1 MITLGRRLRKVR
13 ESLNLTQKEAA
24 SRLSISNVV
33 LNRYEHGERQPTP
46 DALKDIADK
55 YNVSVD
61 YLLGRTNDPTPHKN
75 KTEEEIEFEEFMK
88 NHTIMYQG
96 VPMTDEEKESINEF
110 LKTAFKILRN
120 DEKPKKQEI

>member
-1 MITLGRRLRKVR
+1 MSTGSASQLRTHSRTLPISITLVLII
-13 ESLNLTQKEAA
+13 SL
-24 SRLSISNVV
+24 
-33 LNRYEHGERQPTP
+33 
-46 DALKDIADK
+46 
-55 YNVSVD
+55 
-61 YLLGRTNDPTPHKN
+61 
-75 KTEEEIEFEEFMK
+75 EEIEFEEFMK